1 MGKTYLAT
9 GIWEGD
15 GLYENRRMRD
25 VLTAKGYPL
34 VYQEYSGGHD
44 EVVWRGL
51 IADGLIAL
59 IPSPGHRKVTDSLLR

>member
-1 MGKTYLAT
+1 LRFYLAT

-25 VLTAKGYPL
+25 VLDAKGYPL

-59 IPSPGHRKVTDSLLR
+59 IPSSERRKVTESPLR

>member
-1 MGKTYLAT
+1 
-9 GIWEGD
+9 
-15 GLYENRRMRD
+15 MRD

-51 IADGLIAL
+51 IADGLLVL
-59 IPSPGHRKVTDSLLR
+59 IPSPEVRNVTR